1 MKGILS
7 FADFCKQTPP
17 NKEVKG
23 EHELV
28 KQHYDEGGVKTE
40 DLSDPK
46 DSTEKGNGSAEHT
59 EEIKAD
65 DLSNPKLANAEK

>member
-17 NKEVKG
+17 SKEVKG
-23 EHELV
+23 ESDIV
-28 KQHYDEGGVKTE
+28 KDHYDDNGTKVE

-46 DSTEKGNGSAEHT
+46 DSTEKGNGTAEHT
-59 EEIKAD
+59 EKVKAD
-65 DLSNPKLANAEK
+65 DLSNPKIANAEK